1 MPSGIGVEGSG
12 VVVETGS
19 DVKLFKIGDRVA
31 YSSMPIG
38 AYSEIHIMPEE
49 KLVSV
54 PNDISHEIA
63 SSMLLKG
70 MTCEYL
76 LHRTYKVTSKDTILF
91 HAAAGGVGQIFCQ
104 WAKKIGCKLI
114 GTVGSEEKIE
124 IAKKNGC
131 DHVINY
137 TTDNFAKKTLEI
149 TDGKGVDVVYDGVGE
164 KSFEGSIETLKVR
177 GMFVTFGNA
186 SGPIKTIELKK
197 HIAPKAIFITRP
209 SVFPYT
215 STREELEMSAKMV
228 FEAFK
233 DKKINIKIVKKY
245 SLGESRLAHE
255 DLEARKLLGPAVILT
270 EI

>member
-1 MPSGIGVEGSG
+1 M
-12 VVVETGS
+12 
-19 DVKLFKIGDRVA
+19 
-31 YSSMPIG
+31 
-38 AYSEIHIMPEE
+38 
-49 KLVSV
+49 
-54 PNDISHEIA
+54 
-63 SSMLLKG
+63 
-70 MTCEYL
+70 
-76 LHRTYKVTSKDTILF
+76 
-91 HAAAGGVGQIFCQ
+91 
-104 WAKKIGCKLI
+104 
-114 GTVGSEEKIE
+114 GSEMCIR
-124 IAKKNGC
+124 
-131 DHVINY
+131 D
-137 TTDNFAKKTLEI
+137 
-149 TDGKGVDVVYDGVGE
+149 
-164 KSFEGSIETLKVR
+164 R
-177 GMFVTFGNA
+177 FVTFGNA